1 MNIKKL
7 KRSYPLFIRHLEEE
21 LHYSKSTVRDYQ
33 AIIDLIFKL
42 EKSTSDIKT
51 YEEVY
56 DYLVRETNL
65 AASTLKEKRTKIKRI
80 ADFEELDQL
89 PYYHEHSRP
98 LFKKDKYSMLN
109 MHYRNLIDTYL
120 SKITEKGYVK
130 STVYSRRHILT
141 GFFYHL
147 QVNNITSLDMV
158 VEDVVLG
165 YFYDGEKELR
175 GADYLQMI
183 RSSIKIL
190 ADTVQNV
197 DFSHLLSFFPQKK
210 KTKKI
215 YPALE
220 ESEIGKIKT
229 LLFNDN
235 KKGLISKRDRAIVI
249 ITMYTGLRGCDIA
262 SLSINDINR
271 ENNELHIVQKKNGEE
286 LKLTILPCV
295 SNAIYDYITHE
306 RPKHKNRFIFLTSDK
321 DTRPITP
328 QAVRL
333 LAQKFFRK
341 AGVRTD
347 GGRKGLHLLR
357 HYFATGLLNGGVSAP
372 VISKVL
378 GHKSPESLN
387 AYVETDLTRLKA
399 CALSIANYQT
409 GKDFFNE

>member
-7 KRSYPLFIRHLEEE
+7 KSVYHLFIRHLEDE
-21 LHYSKSTVRDYQ
+21 LHYSKSTIRDYQ
-33 AIIDLIFKL
+33 TVIDLIFKL
-42 EKSTSDIKT
+42 EKSTLDIKT

-65 AASTLKEKRTKIKRI
+65 TASTLKEKRTKIKRI

-89 PYYHEHSRP
+89 PYYHKHSRP

-109 MHYRNLIDTYL
+109 IYYRDLIDTYL
-120 SKITEKGYVK
+120 SKITEKGYAK
-130 STVYSRRHILT
+130 DTVYSRRHILT
-141 GFFYHL
+141 SFFHHL
-147 QVNNITSLDMV
+147 QVNTITSLDMV
-158 VEDVVLG
+158 REDIVID

-183 RSSIKIL
+183 KSSIKVL
-190 ADTVQNV
+190 ADAVQNV
-197 DFSHLLSFFPQKK
+197 DFSLLFSLLPQKK
-210 KTKKI
+210 STKKI
-215 YPALE
+215 YPAL
-220 ESEIGKIKT
+220 SVPEIEKIKI
-229 LLFNDN
+229 LLYNDSKN
-235 KKGLISKRDRAIVI
+235 LITKRDRAIVMI
-249 ITMYTGLRGCDIA
+249 AMYTGLRGCDIA

-271 ENNELHIVQKKNGEE
+271 GSNELHIVQKKNGEE
-286 LKLTILPCV
+286 LELTILPCV
-295 SNAIYDYITHE
+295 SNAIYDYIINE

-333 LAQKFFRK
+333 LVQKFFRI

-357 HYFATGLLNGGVSAP
+357 HYFATTLLNGGVSAP

-399 CALSIANYQT
+399 CALSIANYQI